1 MDITAQEQA
10 ALDDRAILKEAWLK
24 YPKPVDV
31 ITGEPVDDWGYEEY
45 AREAFIAGATWASCR
60 PSTKDTRVVPRRCA
74 CDGCPQAGRA
84 SAACPTPRLT
94 WA

>member
-10 ALDDRAILKEAWLK
+10 ALDDRAILEEAWLK

-45 AREAFIAGATWASCR
+45 AREAFIAGATWASGR
-60 PSTKDTRVVPRRCA
+60 LLTKDTNNLH
-74 CDGCPQAGRA
+74 
-84 SAACPTPRLT
+84 RLIGE
-94 WA
+94 